1 MDKETLLP
9 NSKYININLGL
20 KYLNGNKKLYL
31 KVLHSFVL
39 RYKYF
44 NINDIQ
50 EDEFKNEMHTIKG
63 LSSTLG
69 MQSLS
74 NLAKSLHTQKSK
86 ELLVN
91 FSKTLTCIISD
102 ISNSQTKTLLII
114 DNNSDDI
121 DNLIEML
128 ENDYDIMVITAP
140 NNDLENIKRESI
152 DIVLLNPTLSH
163 DKLNHILEQKKVL
176 IIKLYK
182 PIDLYELKL
191 TMKNA

>member
-121 DNLIEML
+121 DNLIKML